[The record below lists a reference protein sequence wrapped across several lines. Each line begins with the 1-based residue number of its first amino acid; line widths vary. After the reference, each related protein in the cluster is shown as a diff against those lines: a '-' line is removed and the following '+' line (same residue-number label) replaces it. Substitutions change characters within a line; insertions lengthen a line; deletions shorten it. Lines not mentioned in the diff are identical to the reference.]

1 MNNLTI
7 DQKNLLIMAL
17 KGYELNIIKLKDF
30 RLIDSKHADKTIK
43 DINTIKYTF
52 FLYFLRYCHNVLM
65 SFFICIFFFYYSRLS
80 DMIKVDEIG

>member
-30 RLIDSKHADKTIK
+30 RFIDSKHADETIK
-43 DINTIKYTF
+43 DINIIFNLLTNPKKYEE
-52 FLYFLRYCHNVLM
+52 
-65 SFFICIFFFYYSRLS
+65 LS
-80 DMIKVDEIG
+80 PSTSI